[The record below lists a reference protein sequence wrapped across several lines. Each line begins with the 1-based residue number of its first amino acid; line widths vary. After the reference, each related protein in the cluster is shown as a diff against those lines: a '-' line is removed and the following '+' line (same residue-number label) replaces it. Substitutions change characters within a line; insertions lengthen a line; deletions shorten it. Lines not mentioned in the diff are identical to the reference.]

1 MRKSDLKGFQ
11 KSDPEKIQT
20 LIKKIKQQ
28 LFILNFKNI
37 ETNIKFKKE
46 RGNCLEGFRT
56 ITSYCPKEFRT
67 ITSCCTEPHSNVR
80 KCWLAMP
87 LGAGF
92 LHWVLAC
99 RTKEKKEVAVAN
111 F

>member
-56 ITSYCPKEFRT
+56 ITSYCP
-67 ITSCCTEPHSNVR
+67 EPLSNVCR
-80 KCWLAMP
+80 FWQAMP

-92 LHWVLAC
+92 VRWVLAC
-99 RTKEKKEVAVAN
+99 HIIAVAH